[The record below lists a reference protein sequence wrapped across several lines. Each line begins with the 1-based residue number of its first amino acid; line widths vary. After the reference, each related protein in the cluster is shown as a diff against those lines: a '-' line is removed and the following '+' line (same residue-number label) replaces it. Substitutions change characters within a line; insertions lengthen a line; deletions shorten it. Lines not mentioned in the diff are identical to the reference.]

1 MWKNTLAAFC
11 GLFLFFTA
19 SVHAEERIYQTGK
32 ASYYGYAHAG
42 RRTASGSIFNP
53 QELTAAHN
61 KLPMGTIVEVRSVA
75 TGQSVVVKI
84 TDTGG
89 FAKYGRIID
98 LSEKAASLIGIT
110 RKNGIGK
117 VELRILHNA

>member
-1 MWKNTLAAFC
+1 MCKNTLTAIC
-11 GLFLFFTA
+11 GLFLLLTT
-19 SVHAEERIYQTGK
+19 SVRAEERIYQTGK

-42 RRTASGSIFNP
+42 KKTASGSIFNP
-53 QELTAAHN
+53 QGLTAAHN
-61 KLPMGTIVEVRSVA
+61 RLPMGTIVEVRRVS

-98 LSEKAASLIGIT
+98 LSEKAANLIGIT
-110 RKNGIGK
+110 HKNGVDR
-117 VELRILHNA
+117 VEIRILHRT